1 MSAGLTVIALF
12 WFCGGK
18 GREGRKG
25 RGEGG
30 LAPRRRGFSSVHA
43 DRMLITMIA
52 SARCDSRAVLS
63 LGGEGEAEEEAE
75 ARILQFSELGADH
88 EGITRFLK

>member
-1 MSAGLTVIALF
+1 MG
-12 WFCGGK
+12 GREGK
-18 GREGRKG
+18 GRGIG
-25 RGEGG
+25 TST
-30 LAPRRRGFSSVHA
+30 LACPATRRRGFSSVHA

-63 LGGEGEAEEEAE
+63 LGGEGEAEAE